1 MKDKNEK
8 QGLGMVAQK
17 MYTHVSILK
26 IENIKK
32 KKRKKEK

>member
-17 MYTHVSILK
+17 MYTHVSTLK

-32 KKRKKEK
+32 KRKKEK